1 MTGASG
7 ATLWGE
13 ARVSEANKSKASVN
27 YYDANYGNFA
37 TELYAEIRREAF
49 GEDIGQSGWQT
60 AGEQDRFLAALQLAP
75 GKKLLDVA
83 CGSGGPS
90 LRISAK
96 SGCSLVGID
105 MHERGI
111 AAACALAE
119 KQGLTRRVEFKVT
132 DASQRMPFD
141 DAEFDAIT
149 CIDAIIH
156 LPDRPRVLSEWTRVL
171 KPGGRMLFTD
181 STVVTGP
188 VTKEEIA
195 VRSSIGYF
203 EFVPPDYDRRVLE
216 QCGLKI
222 LVAEDVTQNM
232 AELAEGHRQAREAR
246 GSELRKI
253 EGDRTYEGQ
262 QEFLAV
268 TARVSRERRLSRFL
282 YLAEKG

>member
-1 MTGASG
+1 MGPEFDNCEV
-7 ATLWGE
+7 LLVLPE
-13 ARVSEANKSKASVN
+13 PNKSKTSVN

-60 AGEQDRFLAALQLAP
+60 AEEQDRFLPPLQLSP
-75 GKKLLDVA
+75 GKKLLDVC
-83 CGSGGPS
+83 CGSGGPG

-111 AAACALAE
+111 AAARSLAE
-119 KQGLTRRVEFKVT
+119 KQGLTQRAEFAVT
-132 DASQRMPFD
+132 DASQRMAFD
-141 DAEFDAIT
+141 DAAFDAIT

-156 LPDRPRVLSEWTRVL
+156 LPGRPQVLAEWTRVL

-188 VTKEEIA
+188 MTKEEIA

-216 QCGLKI
+216 QCGLKVLI
-222 LVAEDVTQNM
+222 SEDVTQNM
-232 AELAEGHRQAREAR
+232 ADLAERHRRARVAR
-246 GSELRKI
+246 DNELRKI

-268 TARVSRERRLSRFL
+268 TARVARERRLSRFL
-282 YLAEKG
+282 FVAEK